1 MVVMDD
7 TEHKSVEQLKTDD
20 GPVGD
25 PSTHPGRG
33 VSRRRALMI
42 AAGLIAAAGAGV
54 AVAKTIGQEQELTT
68 PALDAESPTTSPTP
82 ESLPAADTGRIG
94 QTGSVAETTSSELA
108 GPALPPRAVSMWI
121 NTFERPTVAELP
133 ADVRETVNLV
143 IFAMAQSA
151 ASGTGI
157 LKWEPGYQS
166 YDDIALD
173 IAGLVSAGKPV
184 LLGIG
189 GSNDGG
195 ITLVDDDNVR
205 DFCGSIRFFVETFG
219 FTGIDIDLEPSGSS
233 WSQESLVK
241 VVQTLKDEHGQ
252 NFLVGLT
259 VALYGEHTARWLSL
273 AKALGDNYDYWSPM
287 LYDYAEA
294 HDERLIPDALKKIQT
309 AVDGG
314 VPSSK
319 QILGFMCNAYYNTSP
334 VAVTAQVWNA
344 ALAKYPDLRGA
355 FIWESK
361 LELASNY
368 QWTREVGA
376 TLISAG

>member
-1 MVVMDD
+1 MDD
-7 TEHKSVEQLKTDD
+7 PERKSVKQLKTDD
-20 GPVGD
+20 GPAD
-25 PSTHPGRG
+25 QPLPLEGRG
-33 VSRRRALMI
+33 VSRRALLI
-42 AAGLIAAAGAGV
+42 GAGLIAAAGAGIAIAR
-54 AVAKTIGQEQELTT
+54 AVAPEQDST
-68 PALDAESPTTSPTP
+68 ASSLDPESPPTSSTTALLAEPDTSRTSQSGSAG
-82 ESLPAADTGRIG
+82 ETSL
-94 QTGSVAETTSSELA
+94 SELA
-108 GPALPPRAVSMWI
+108 RPALPARAGSMWI

-173 IAGLVSAGKPV
+173 IAGLVYAGKPV

>member
-1 MVVMDD
+1 MDD
-7 TEHKSVEQLKTDD
+7 RDHQPVERLKTDD
-20 GPVGD
+20 GTVG
-25 PSTHPGRG
+25 HPTSHGGRG
-33 VSRRRALMI
+33 VSRRRALVI
-42 AAGLIAAAGAGV
+42 AASLIGVGGAGI
-54 AVAKTIGQEQELTT
+54 AVARTIAPEQE
-68 PALDAESPTTSPTP
+68 STTSVPAP
-82 ESLPAADTGRIG
+82 EPPSIPSIDGSLPGPDTGAIG
-94 QTGSVAETTSSELA
+94 QTGPVEESTSPGFA

-133 ADVRETVNLV
+133 TDVRDTVNLV

-151 ASGTGI
+151 ESGTGI
-157 LKWEPGYQS
+157 LKWEPGFQS

-173 IAGLVSAGKPV
+173 ISRLTAADKPV

-195 ITLVDDDNVR
+195 ITLVSDKNVNE
-205 DFCGSIRFFVETFG
+205 FCGSIRFFVETFG

-233 WSQESLVK
+233 WSQEALVK
-241 VVQTLKDEHGQ
+241 AVRTLKDEFGQ
-252 NFLVGLT
+252 GFLVGLT

-273 AKALGDNYDYWSPM
+273 ANELGNDYDYWSPM
-287 LYDYAEA
+287 LYDYPEA
-294 HDERLIPDALKKIQT
+294 HDERLVPDALKKIQI

-334 VAVTAQVWNA
+334 VEVTAQVWDA

>member
-1 MVVMDD
+1 MVAMDD
-7 TEHKSVEQLKTDD
+7 PERKSVKQLKTDD
-20 GPVGD
+20 GPAD
-25 PSTHPGRG
+25 QPLPLEGRG
-33 VSRRRALMI
+33 VSRRALLI
-42 AAGLIAAAGAGV
+42 GAGLIAAAGAGIAIAR
-54 AVAKTIGQEQELTT
+54 AVAPEQDST
-68 PALDAESPTTSPTP
+68 ASSLDPESPPTSSTTALLAEPDTSRTSQSGSAG
-82 ESLPAADTGRIG
+82 ETSL
-94 QTGSVAETTSSELA
+94 SELA
-108 GPALPPRAVSMWI
+108 RPALPARAVSMWI

-133 ADVRETVNLV
+133 ADVLETVNLV

-151 ASGTGI
+151 ESGTGI
-157 LKWEPGYQS
+157 LKWEPGFQS
-166 YDDIALD
+166 YDDIAKD
-173 IAGLVSAGKPV
+173 ISRLTSATKPV

-195 ITLVDDDNVR
+195 ITLVSDKNV
-205 DFCGSIRFFVETFG
+205 DEFCGSIRFFVETFG

-233 WSQESLVK
+233 WSQEALVK
-241 VVQTLKDEHGQ
+241 TVRTLKDEYGA

-259 VALYGEHTARWLSL
+259 VALYAEHTARWLSL
-273 AKALGDNYDYWSPM
+273 ANELGDAYDYWSPM
-287 LYDYAEA
+287 LYDYPEA
-294 HDERLIPDALKKIQT
+294 HDERLVPDALKKIQT

-334 VAVTAQVWNA
+334 VAVTAQVWQA
-344 ALAKYPDLRGA
+344 AEAKYPDLRGA

-376 TLISAG
+376 PLISAG